1 MLKKSMAIF
10 LVWIELSC
18 VVFAQDVIELEKVEK
33 FDIQYKEEIEALKG
47 SLFVNN
53 SIDAQKNINEQQKAD
68 LEDIENLWNST
79 VNNNPMIAFC
89 LKKLSTPAEQRRVH
103 SSILAKSMSALISGA
118 ALLPSFL
125 GLNYG
130 IQSGTYAAGQIANN
144 LINRKNI
151 DKVANPSITDTEAIE
166 LAGLVEDLQDE
177 IIVDYFKYK
186 GALTKLKKCREQML
200 LHNKNYSE
208 ALSKNNSL
216 DVAISSSQWEDELIE
231 EYKLKQEAK
240 KYQMALTRLAGKKT
254 VQNLNVAQ
262 FDLVTT
268 NVDKNDLN
276 YEKKTFDVNVVKP
289 NEVKNIEVKK

>member
-1 MLKKSMAIF
+1 
-10 LVWIELSC
+10 
-18 VVFAQDVIELEKVEK
+18 
-33 FDIQYKEEIEALKG
+33 
-47 SLFVNN
+47 
-53 SIDAQKNINEQQKAD
+53 
-68 LEDIENLWNST
+68 
-79 VNNNPMIAFC
+79 
-89 LKKLSTPAEQRRVH
+89 
-103 SSILAKSMSALISGA
+103 
-118 ALLPSFL
+118 
-125 GLNYG
+125 
-130 IQSGTYAAGQIANN
+130 
-144 LINRKNI
+144 
-151 DKVANPSITDTEAIE
+151 
-166 LAGLVEDLQDE
+166 
-177 IIVDYFKYK
+177 
-186 GALTKLKKCREQML
+186 ML

-208 ALSKNNSL
+208 ALNKNNSL